1 MNDKINN
8 ILKDISSQK
17 TFSIQNKV
25 PLYDIKKES
34 SNTLLSTLNSIQNQN
49 NNNIQIEK
57 CKICNQINDLIK
69 CQKCKNNYHLKCLH
83 INLNGTNFL
92 CNNCNQ
98 KLFKVTENV
107 KINNQNIQ
115 NPKIEKNGK
124 KEIFKSTNNK
134 IGNKRKRGKEKE
146 KNKDK
151 EIEKEKTKEKEK
163 EKEQSKEKNKK
174 NLKQKITN
182 KSKSNNINNIQI
194 NNINIKEYKKRKGN
208 KNPIDLLKKQRES
221 YLILSYAHS
230 NPQYKRRKIKIGIN
244 NQCDINE
251 FTNKYESQIN
261 FDEEEY
267 ERNQL
272 KQVWSVSKNPF
283 SNEEI
288 NKYLNTARLF
298 WNYRNFN
305 LENELCCDYF
315 DECEKIMK
323 KKEISGKLKGK
334 IMKLMKELRELIRR
348 GIDLNCHY
356 DEMSLK
362 MLHLCNYKM
371 KVALFF
377 LYKQL
382 NPFIEEVEEG
392 FKSDVYIFQ
401 NELFSMINDGD
412 FYDPDE

>member
-1 MNDKINN
+1 MNDKLNN

-25 PLYDIKKES
+25 PLYEIKKES
-34 SNTLLSTLNSIQNQN
+34 SNALLSTLNSIQNQN

-83 INLNGTNFL
+83 ININGANFL

-98 KLFKVTENV
+98 KLFKVSENV
-107 KINNQNIQ
+107 KTNHQNIQ
-115 NPKIEKNGK
+115 NPKIEINGK

-151 EIEKEKTKEKEK
+151 EKEKEKTKEK

-283 SNEEI
+283 SKEEI

-323 KKEISGKLKGK
+323 KKEISEKLKGK